1 MKSKEELKA
10 IREAQK
16 RLSWID
22 NVKRIYNWDQER
34 AEAEWTKVFSGDK
47 FSKPGIKA

>member
-1 MKSKEELKA
+1 MKTPEELKA

-22 NVKRIYNWDQER
+22 NVKRIKGWDQER
-34 AEAEWTKVFSGDK
+34 AEAEWTRIFN
-47 FSKPGIKA
+47 SKGRA

>member
-1 MKSKEELKA
+1 MSHPQERKKSKEELNA

-22 NVKRIYNWDQER
+22 NVKRIYNLTQE
-34 AEAEWTKVFSGDK
+34 EAEKQWTKTFVN
-47 FSKPGIKA
+47 P